1 MEIER
6 ENRGEQDYLQGTE
19 VVDNHANAVLQT
31 EADLSEKDLTEPAP
45 EEDYEH
51 VDYSHFTKA
60 QFVDLIKELAKD
72 TDQKKIDRVL
82 RDIKPLF
89 DELRDRE
96 RTAAL
101 NRFILDGGVVD
112 DFSYKADELTQQF
125 ETSFKH

>member
-1 MEIER
+1 MEMER

-31 EADLSEKDLTEPAP
+31 EADLSEKDETEPAH

-51 VDYSHFTKA
+51 LDYSHFTKA
-60 QFVDLIKELAKD
+60 QFVETIKELTKE

-89 DELRDRE
+89 DDLRERE
-96 RTAAL
+96 RTSAL
-101 NRFILDGGVVD
+101 NRFILDGGSAD
-112 DFSYKADELTQQF
+112 DFSFKADELSQQF
-125 ETSFKH
+125 EAAF